1 VEKNERSTRRQH
13 RSAAAAM
20 EFDLPVLFPKQKEK
34 VVVLG
39 MNCVGAAQN
48 RGKATAFI
56 RTMF

>member
-1 VEKNERSTRRQH
+1 MLKIS
-13 RSAAAAM
+13 M
-20 EFDLPVLFPKQKEK
+20 EFDVPVLFPKQKEK

-48 RGKATAFI
+48 MGKATAFI